1 MGEVLYVHYLL
12 LHPNEQA
19 VRRVLRSS
27 SPPVDIPTELVD
39 GLRFLFINIGVAR
52 TLIPFQVGTLIE
64 TVEQW
69 KELEPGGRDRLL
81 DDPWAF
87 KEFLFSRQFT
97 SRLLVNKQNTG
108 GLERHLLL
116 HNSYANG
123 GVDLLTDF
131 SQALPRRP
139 FPLPSCSCHAILRP
153 WLICK

>member
-12 LHPNEQA
+12 LYPNEQA

-52 TLIPFQVGTLIE
+52 TLIPFQVETLIE

-131 SQALPRRP
+131 AQALTPGQG
-139 FPLPSCSCHAILRP
+139 L
-153 WLICK
+153 CKVD